1 MSPSPPTPG
10 EPGPT
15 QPRPVPGLL
24 RTHGARATEAV
35 LFDLLAE
42 ATAAETGLAAL
53 ARPLRVVVPSTSLRH
68 HLSAELT
75 RRHGAVAG
83 IQVQSLYGVAREIL
97 DRSGGPATPGAR
109 DLPGDLPFE
118 ILVRRLAKGEAA
130 LARGLDF
137 LVDGYGAVSA
147 TVRDLLDAGLEPIH
161 AEAAEEALEATLG
174 DESRVYA
181 TRAEVDRARALVRVA
196 ARVGAALE
204 AHGVVRHSA
213 LFARAADRLAA
224 DPDRALPA
232 SRVLI
237 HGFADATGL
246 ATDLLVA
253 LVRHRGG
260 RLLLDAPPDPAAAGR
275 GPSHTGAATT
285 PSLLPPRWQ
294 EAFSARLAERLAGSA
309 GETHG
314 EPAAGPPPQPALDL
328 FVAPG
333 GEAEAREVAL
343 RVRALLDGPETV
355 APETIGIVAR
365 ELEPVRLA
373 LRGHL
378 STLGV
383 PFSGLDARGSL
394 TAAGRRARALLDL
407 LRKGPDL
414 PADRW
419 LDATASLPRE
429 EPGGRQ
435 RHGGPFVDLRLAF
448 YATGTG
454 NLRDVAEMDVD
465 ALLAGRDGLPLPVR
479 EGFSYSEG
487 DGTDTHLT
495 DTDLA
500 DTDLADNPAK
510 SGDAATTSTSG
521 PARPRQHGSFAR
533 RRRVP
538 RAVLQGAVNTAGEI
552 LSRLASWP
560 EPAPPATHLD
570 RLREFLD
577 LGLGWVLDEAA
588 SRPVRQALDSLGR
601 ELPPD
606 LDLRF
611 DELRLV
617 LTRKLEDAGRN
628 PLGGAG
634 GGVQVLSVVEAR
646 GRTFSHLF
654 VVGAHRGSFPRNV
667 RTDPLLPDTLRGALS
682 VVLPDVPR
690 KKSGFDEE
698 RYLFAQLLSA
708 APHVTLSW
716 QSHDDE
722 GQPLAPSPLVERLTR
737 PGGAGGD
744 DDAPAIPVAPSVYS
758 TASGGAHAMDRGPRP
773 AREVAVV
780 AALDGASRPA
790 FGGLFA
796 VACEEARRATG
807 GAAHAQPA
815 PAHPGGGLTTSPVQ
829 RLAAARLRILDEMA
843 PDLRSE
849 EGRARA
855 ASLGPYLGF
864 LGPADRG
871 GAAGRD
877 PRLSAP
883 WVTHVENLAGCP
895 WQTFLRKVL
904 RLEPTPDPLQAL
916 PGADPLLLG
925 SVVHQVLERVAEES
939 GAPVRPT
946 LAEALAGTPVAL
958 AWPGAEEMDRWLVA
972 AAREILRRDGVP
984 LPGLARALADRARP
998 LVERARELEAGDG
1011 GDAPT
1016 PNPNSAAALGAEV
1029 AGEVTVHD
1037 GSGAPRAL
1045 RFLADRV
1052 DATGTPGTGTPDAGT
1067 ALRLTDYKT
1076 GRPLSKAKGQA
1087 TRDKH
1092 HLEEVR
1098 SGLRLQA
1105 VAYRLAAL
1113 ALAEA
1118 GGTTG
1123 GGVGPSPAVTGR
1135 YLFLN
1140 PEIEEREMAE
1150 FAVGGGDAELTSAFH
1165 DAVTTLLD
1173 AWDTGAFFPRVV
1185 DPVDETEPTK
1195 CEYCEVSEACVR
1207 GDSGA
1212 RLRLLKWNR
1221 ERAGTATT
1229 AAEGAHNRVWWLAA
1243 TPEQREEARQAVAG
1257 DAPDDNSGNI
1267 AGTEPGDAPSAT
1279 EPEAGGPA

>member
-1 MSPSPPTPG
+1 MSPSPPPQRAAPTPPAARG
-10 EPGPT
+10 
-15 QPRPVPGLL
+15 PGLL
-24 RTHGARATEAV
+24 RTHGARATEEV
-35 LFDLLAE
+35 LFDLLAK
-42 ATAAETGLAAL
+42 AAETDGGPAERTAAL

-68 HLSAELT
+68 HVCAELV
-75 RRHGAVAG
+75 RRRGAVAG

-97 DRSGGPATPGAR
+97 ERSGDPGAGGGPPGPSR
-109 DLPGDLPFE
+109 PGDLPFE
-118 ILVRRLAKGEAA
+118 ILVRRLARAESA
-130 LARGLDF
+130 LVNGLDF

-147 TVRDLLDAGLEPIH
+147 TIRDLLDAGLEPIH
-161 AEAAEEALEATLG
+161 ADAAEEALEATLG
-174 DESRVYA
+174 DDSRVYA
-181 TRAEVDRARALVRVA
+181 TRAEVERARALVRVA
-196 ARVGAALE
+196 ARVGAGLRSL
-204 AHGVVRHSA
+204 GVVRHSA
-213 LFARAADRLAA
+213 LYAHAADRLAD

-253 LVRHRGG
+253 LVRHRGA
-260 RLLLDAPPDPAAAGR
+260 RLLLDAPPDPAAAGAVAD
-275 GPSHTGAATT
+275 GA
-285 PSLLPPRWQ
+285 LLPPRWQ
-294 EAFSARLAERLAGSA
+294 EAFSARLGERLAGSA
-309 GETHG
+309 GDAEAAPREG
-314 EPAAGPPPQPALDL
+314 APPAPAVDL

-343 RVRALLDGPETV
+343 RVRALIQGPGAV

-378 STLGV
+378 TTLGV

-414 PADRW
+414 AADRW
-419 LDATASLPRE
+419 LDATASLRRE
-429 EPGGRQ
+429 DPGGQ
-435 RHGGPFVDLRLAF
+435 SRHGGPFVDLRLAF

-454 NLRDVAEMDVD
+454 SLRDVAELDVD
-465 ALLAGRDGLPLPVR
+465 ALVGSRDGLPLPVR
-479 EGFSYSEG
+479 KGFSYG
-487 DGTDTHLT
+487 DGGGDG
-495 DTDLA
+495 DGGDGGA
-500 DTDLADNPAK
+500 DGEADA
-510 SGDAATTSTSG
+510 GAA
-521 PARPRQHGSFAR
+521 RRHGSFAR
-533 RRRVP
+533 RRYVP
-538 RAVLQGAVNTAGEI
+538 RAVLAGAVSTAGE
-552 LSRLASWP
+552 LLRRLRRWP
-560 EPAPPATHLD
+560 APAPPAAHLEH
-570 RLREFLD
+570 LRDLLD
-577 LGLGWVLDEAA
+577 LELGWVPDEPA
-588 SRPVRQALDSLGR
+588 SRPVRQALDALGR
-601 ELPPD
+601 DLPPG
-606 LDLRF
+606 LELSF

-646 GRTFSHLF
+646 ARTFSHLF

-708 APHVTLSW
+708 APRVTLSW

-737 PGGAGGD
+737 PGGCGSGEEALE
-744 DDAPAIPVAPSVYS
+744 IPVAPSVYS
-758 TASGGAHAMDRGPRP
+758 TAAGDAAPPTEGGRGPRP

-780 AALDGASRPA
+780 AALDGVSRTA

-796 VACEEARRATG
+796 VACEESSRTT
-807 GAAHAQPA
+807 GAALTATPA
-815 PAHPGGGLTTSPVQ
+815 GTTPAEPPEAGSGLHTSPVQ
-829 RLAAARLRILDEMA
+829 RLATARLRILDEIA

-864 LGPADRG
+864 LGPSDRG
-871 GAAGRD
+871 GDPGRD
-877 PRLSAP
+877 PRLGAP
-883 WVTHVENLAGCP
+883 WVTHFENLAACP

-925 SVVHQVLERVAEES
+925 SVVHQVLERVARDS
-939 GAPVRPT
+939 GAPVKEP
-946 LAEALAGTPVAL
+946 LSDALRESPVQL
-958 AWPGAEEMDRWLVA
+958 AWPEPAELDRWLEE
-972 AAREILRRDGVP
+972 AAREILQRDGVP
-984 LPGLARALADRARP
+984 LAGLARALADRARP
-998 LVERARELEAGDG
+998 LVLRARELEAGD
-1011 GDAPT
+1011 
-1016 PNPNSAAALGAEV
+1016 AASGQGAVGALGAEV

-1037 GSGAPRAL
+1037 GSGAPRVL

-1052 DATGTPGTGTPDAGT
+1052 DASTSPAGAT
-1067 ALRLTDYKT
+1067 LRLTDYKT
-1076 GRPLSKAKGQA
+1076 GRPLSKGKRQS
-1087 TRDKH
+1087 TRDKK
-1092 HLEEVR
+1092 HLAEVR

-1113 ALAEA
+1113 ALSQASA
-1118 GGTTG
+1118 TG
-1123 GGVGPSPAVTGR
+1123 GGGLGGPSPAVEGR
-1135 YLFLN
+1135 YLFLD
-1140 PEIEEREMAE
+1140 PEIGEREMAE
-1150 FAVGGGDAELTSAFH
+1150 FAVGGGDAELTAAFH

-1185 DPVDETEPTK
+1185 DPVSETEPTR
-1195 CEYCEVSEACVR
+1195 CQYCEVSEACVR

-1243 TPEQREEARQAVAG
+1243 SPEQREEARRAAAEEAEG
-1257 DAPDDNSGNI
+1257 GNDPGNDAAAEAQPGTGSG
-1267 AGTEPGDAPSAT
+1267 T
-1279 EPEAGGPA
+1279 GGPA